1 MLPCNLADATS
12 HFQVTASSR
21 VSQRPSTFPLVFPH
35 SFPFRFSTSP
45 SVSPFPDTPSPKY
58 KMPAFRKGPLS
69 NGGWRDP
76 GDRRAWVS
84 HDPPSSPS
92 PRRRQK
98 TRPLRQQSGRR
109 CLQRPRVQGWG
120 AQIHPA
126 DEYFTWGEGGAR
138 GSVEDFMKERVLKG
152 SVYVGRKQKSQGKD
166 RPRATSNQKE
176 NIPDPKRRSPDF
188 LGRRAGSWHV
198 RSLATPTP

>member
-12 HFQVTASSR
+12 HFQVTASSP

-58 KMPAFRKGPLS
+58 KRPAFRKGPLS
-69 NGGWRDP
+69 NEGWRDP
-76 GDRRAWVS
+76 GDRRARVS

-92 PRRRQK
+92 PRRRRK

-138 GSVEDFMKERVLKG
+138 GSVEDFMRSLERQL
-152 SVYVGRKQKSQGKD
+152 STWDESRKFKGKD
-166 RPRATSNQKE
+166 RPRATSTQKE
-176 NIPDPKRRSPDF
+176 KIPDPKRRSPDF

>member
-1 MLPCNLADATS
+1 MGITRPAQLTFPQAKAEDAASAAAERPALPLETE
-12 HFQVTASSR
+12 SSR
-21 VSQRPSTFPLVFPH
+21 L
-35 SFPFRFSTSP
+35 
-45 SVSPFPDTPSPKY
+45 
-58 KMPAFRKGPLS
+58 G
-69 NGGWRDP
+69 
-76 GDRRAWVS
+76 
-84 HDPPSSPS
+84 
-92 PRRRQK
+92 
-98 TRPLRQQSGRR
+98 
-109 CLQRPRVQGWG
+109 G

>member
-12 HFQVTASSR
+12 HFQVTASSP

-69 NGGWRDP
+69 NEGWRDP
-76 GDRRAWVS
+76 GDRRARVS

-92 PRRRQK
+92 PRRRRK

-138 GSVEDFMKERVLKG
+138 GSVEDFMRKESWKAV
-152 SVYVGRKQKSQGKD
+152 VYVGRKQKIQGQGPAQSDFK
-166 RPRATSNQKE
+166 
-176 NIPDPKRRSPDF
+176 PKRKDTRPETAKSRF
-188 LGRRAGSWHV
+188 SGAEGRV
-198 RSLATPTP
+198 LAC

>member
-120 AQIHPA
+120 AQIHPT

-152 SVYVGRKQKSQGKD
+152 SVYVGRKQKSQGQGPAQSDFK
-166 RPRATSNQKE
+166 
-176 NIPDPKRRSPDF
+176 PKRKHTGPEMAKSRFSGAE
-188 LGRRAGSWHV
+188 GRVVAC
-198 RSLATPTP
+198 

>member
-12 HFQVTASSR
+12 HFQVTASSP

-69 NGGWRDP
+69 NEGWRDP
-76 GDRRAWVS
+76 GDRRARVS

-92 PRRRQK
+92 PRRRRK

-138 GSVEDFMKERVLKG
+138 GSVEDFMRKESWKAV
-152 SVYVGRKQKSQGKD
+152 VYVGRKQKIQGQGLAQSDFK
-166 RPRATSNQKE
+166 
-176 NIPDPKRRSPDF
+176 PKRKDTRPETAKSRF
-188 LGRRAGSWHV
+188 SGAEGRV
-198 RSLATPTP
+198 LAC